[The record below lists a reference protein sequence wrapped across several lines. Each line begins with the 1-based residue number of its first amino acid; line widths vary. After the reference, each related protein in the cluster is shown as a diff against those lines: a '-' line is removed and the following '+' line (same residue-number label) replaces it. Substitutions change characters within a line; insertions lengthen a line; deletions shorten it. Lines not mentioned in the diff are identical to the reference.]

1 MQPATV
7 PQGWMVDRQFAW
19 VVAFMV
25 GFAYTAS
32 LLPPGFVFDPVAR
45 ESLSGQSASVFKI
58 TWIPL
63 ILLSMG
69 IILLRF
75 RLTSAL
81 LPHLNWGLM
90 AFLVWGLAST
100 LWAPDAAAAF
110 RQSFSIVG
118 AAMLPLAFMLTAWRR
133 DGIESVLRQTS
144 TLLLVL
150 SLLVALVNPAIGI
163 HDSSQ
168 FELNGSWRGIT
179 YQKNGLG
186 QLAAAALILWCHA
199 WVTGSTTARAAAA
212 GALLSVFMLLKSRSS
227 TSLLLAMISCA
238 LIIALLRPMLA
249 VGRYKGI
256 LVVSALLAVVVPTVV
271 YFIFVG
277 AVDEEAMAQA
287 FGEVFGK
294 DATFSGRTIIWA
306 EMLRNIGLHPW
317 LGIGFNSFWF
327 TPAADETIRR
337 LGWDCPSAHNGYL
350 DVINHLGFIGFSL
363 FMAFMVTHFRD
374 IGRLLRLDRKQ
385 GALHL
390 GLFLYVSLGNLT
402 ESGWFVPMAPGH
414 LLAMYSVLAVSRL
427 LYQHRLETALPLR
440 PAAQPGMPQ
449 RTRALPQRATMS

>member
-1 MQPATV
+1 MQSATA
-7 PQGWMVDRQFAW
+7 PQAWVVDKQFAW
-19 VVAFMV
+19 LVALMV

-32 LLPPGFVFDPVAR
+32 LLPPGFVFNPVAR
-45 ESLSGQSASVFKI
+45 EALSGQSASVFKI

-75 RLTSAL
+75 RLVSAL
-81 LPHLNWGLM
+81 LPQINWALM
-90 AFLVWGLAST
+90 ALLAWGLAST
-100 LWAPDAAAAF
+100 LWAPDPAAAF

-118 AAMLPLAFMLTAWRR
+118 AAMLPLAFMVTAWRR
-133 DGIESVLRQTS
+133 DGIETILRQTS
-144 TLLLVL
+144 TLLLLL
-150 SLLVALVNPAIGI
+150 SLLVALVNPAIGV
-163 HDSSQ
+163 HNSSQ

-199 WVTGSTTARAAAA
+199 WVTGSTTAKRAMA

-227 TSLLLAMISCA
+227 TSLLLAVISCV
-238 LIIALLRPMLA
+238 LIIAMLRPMFA

-256 LVVSALLAVVVPTVV
+256 LVVLALLAVVVPTVV

-277 AVDEEAMAQA
+277 SVDEQAMAQA
-287 FGEVFGK
+287 FGQVFGK
-294 DATFSGRTIIWA
+294 DATFSGRTYIWA
-306 EMLRNIGLHPW
+306 EMVRNIGLHPW

-327 TPAADETIRR
+327 TPEADETIRR
-337 LGWDCPSAHNGYL
+337 LGWNCPSAHNGYL

-427 LYQHRLETALPLR
+427 LYQHRLETGLAAR
-440 PAAQPGMPQ
+440 PAAAASLQK
-449 RTRALPQRATMS
+449 RTRALPERATMS

>member
-1 MQPATV
+1 MQPGKAQ
-7 PQGWMVDRQFAW
+7 QGWVVDRQFGWLVA
-19 VVAFMV
+19 VMVAF
-25 GFAYTAS
+25 GYTAS
-32 LLPPGFVFDPVAR
+32 LLPPGFVFDPVVR
-45 ESLSGQSASVFKI
+45 ESLSGQSASTFKI

-63 ILLSMG
+63 ILLSTG

-75 RLTSAL
+75 RLVSAL

-90 AFLVWGLAST
+90 AFLAWCMAST
-100 LWAPDAAAAF
+100 LWAPDPAAAF

-118 AAMLPLAFMLTAWRR
+118 AAMLPLAFMVTAWRP
-133 DGIESVLRQTS
+133 DGMESILRQTS

-150 SLLVALVNPAIGI
+150 SLVVALVSPAIGI

-227 TSLLLAMISCA
+227 TSLLLAAISCL
-238 LIIALLRPMLA
+238 LIIAMLRPMLA

-277 AVDEEAMAQA
+277 SVDEEAMAQA
-287 FGEVFGK
+287 FGQVFGK
-294 DATFSGRTIIWA
+294 DATFSGRTYIWA
-306 EMLRNIGLHPW
+306 EMVRNIGLHPW
-317 LGIGFNSFWF
+317 FGIGFNSFWF

-337 LGWDCPSAHNGYL
+337 LGWPCPSAHNGYL

-363 FMAFMVTHFRD
+363 FLAFMVTHFRD
-374 IGRLLRLDRKQ
+374 IGRLLRINRRQ

-390 GLFLYVSLGNLT
+390 GLFLYVSLANMT

-427 LYQHRLETALPLR
+427 LYQHRLETGLAMR
-440 PAAQPGMPQ
+440 PAAPANIQKHA
-449 RTRALPQRATMS
+449 RALPERATMS